1 MSNSLQPQ
9 GQQRAK
15 LSLSFTISQRLIKC
29 TSIELVV
36 LSNHLIL
43 CLPLLLLLLLV
54 AQMVTNL
61 PAMQETQVWS
71 LQKEDLWRREWL
83 LTPVFLPGEFHGQ
96 RTLAGYSPWGHKESN
111 LTEQLKIYIYI
122 FFFSRLFSGKQYYER
137 LSIVPCTIQ
146 EVLVAYL
153 LYTVSWLL
161 ALKRYHLDTNP
172 SSFTMW
178 SRTYYL
184 TSLCSISSFRK

>member
-9 GQQRAK
+9 GQQWAK

-61 PAMQETQVWS
+61 PAMQETQV
-71 LQKEDLWRREWL
+71 
-83 LTPVFLPGEFHGQ
+83 
-96 RTLAGYSPWGHKESN
+96 
-111 LTEQLKIYIYI
+111 
-122 FFFSRLFSGKQYYER
+122 
-137 LSIVPCTIQ
+137 
-146 EVLVAYL
+146 
-153 LYTVSWLL
+153 
-161 ALKRYHLDTNP
+161 
-172 SSFTMW
+172 
-178 SRTYYL
+178 
-184 TSLCSISSFRK
+184 

>member
-122 FFFSRLFSGKQYYER
+122 FFFQTLFWKTVLWEIEYSSLYYTGG
-137 LSIVPCTIQ
+137 PCCLPIIYS
-146 EVLVAYL
+146 VLIIGFE
-153 LYTVSWLL
+153 
-161 ALKRYHLDTNP
+161 K
-172 SSFTMW
+172 
-178 SRTYYL
+178 
-184 TSLCSISSFRK
+184 ISPGHKS